1 MSAEYYTMTDERAEE
16 IAVLAGLTSG
26 QVREVALAD
35 WPEGAEHQAWLDSA
49 PVQEI
54 ADWVLATGVSEQAE

>member
-16 IAVLAGLTSG
+16 IAARAGLTPE

-35 WPEGAEHQAWLDSA
+35 WPEGAEHQAWLNSA
-49 PVQEI
+49 SVQEI
-54 ADWVLATGVSEQAE
+54 ADWVLATGASEQAE